1 MSWTASEMGRK
12 GGKAKSAAKTAAAR
26 ANAKKGGWPK
36 GRPRKC
42 GPKIHDKMRADGLLV
57 CGACQKPLYTRK
69 GIALIPTDGAREGL
83 AFIPS

>member
-1 MSWTASEMGRK
+1 MNRAAQQLGRL
-12 GGKAKSAAKTAAAR
+12 GGLAKSAAKTAAAR

-57 CGACQKPLYTRK
+57 CEACQKQLYTRK

-83 AFIPS
+83 AFIPG